1 MVAIGFVA
9 AGVSYLAA
17 YLPKHAPLG
26 PAIACLVVA
35 VVVLVAAVVLL
46 AREPKFAWRRFFQV
60 AGWTLLAY
68 IVIAGM
74 IEYAF
79 VYDQTRGSVLVVM
92 TLMLVTFTLDRA
104 GAARLHRRPLPA
116 RALAGRNRRAFCSGR
131 ALGRGLDHFARGD
144 LLVVITNVTMPT
156 GSSS

>member
-1 MVAIGFVA
+1 MIAPEERAWADRKMPPVTALGMVAIGFVA

-35 VVVLVAAVVLL
+35 FAVLVASVVLL
-46 AREPKFAWRRFFQV
+46 AREPRFAWGRFFQV

-79 VYDQTRGSVLVVM
+79 IYDQTRGPVLVVM
-92 TLMLVTFTLDRA
+92 TLMLATFTLTVPVLL
-104 GAARLHRRPLPA
+104 GFTVARFQRVP
-116 RALAGRNRRAFCSGR
+116 
-131 ALGRGLDHFARGD
+131 
-144 LLVVITNVTMPT
+144 
-156 GSSS
+156 

>member
-1 MVAIGFVA
+1 MVGPEERAWADRKMPPITALGMTAIAFVA

-26 PAIACLVVA
+26 PAIACLVVSVA
-35 VVVLVAAVVLL
+35 VLVASVALL
-46 AREPKFAWRRFFQV
+46 AREREFAWPRFFQV

-79 VYDQTRGSVLVVM
+79 IYDQTRGAVLVVM
-92 TLMLVTFTLDRA
+92 TLMLVTFTLTVPVVL
-104 GAARLHRRPLPA
+104 GFTVARFQRV
-116 RALAGRNRRAFCSGR
+116 S
-131 ALGRGLDHFARGD
+131 
-144 LLVVITNVTMPT
+144 
-156 GSSS
+156 

>member
-1 MVAIGFVA
+1 MVGPEERAWADRKMPPITALGMTAIAVVA

-26 PAIACLVVA
+26 PAIACLVVSVA
-35 VVVLVAAVVLL
+35 VLVASVALL
-46 AREPKFAWRRFFQV
+46 AREREFAWPRFFQV

-79 VYDQTRGSVLVVM
+79 IYDQTRGAVLVVM
-92 TLMLVTFTLDRA
+92 TLMLVTFTLTVPVVL
-104 GAARLHRRPLPA
+104 GFTVARFQRV
-116 RALAGRNRRAFCSGR
+116 S
-131 ALGRGLDHFARGD
+131 
-144 LLVVITNVTMPT
+144 
-156 GSSS
+156 